1 MGTGEPSR
9 SPLVAT
15 IATALSR
22 RNNSSQN
29 SRSNWGGS
37 PVGNHSAESAT
48 ELQTAPLSPVYRAPT
63 GNLAANEQ
71 SGTNLK
77 DTRGC
82 TLLHLSCQ
90 IGDLSLIELLLQ
102 HGARVNITDA
112 QGRTPLHYCILSN
125 RNLCAKLLLTRYFV
139 ERHSTFASDI
149 VRTSKQL
156 YFQSL
161 WAISLLS
168 MQVVKANVL
177 ALIVRSCV
185 TLKVCPKKILFKSYP
200 CLTFQF
206 LAFAEGLIQQQQTVW
221 GRLLWRVQWS
231 KGPSQM
237 MNSLSCCLNQVDS
250 LFLSCHLIL

>member
-1 MGTGEPSR
+1 MKYACCCLRSCTNHESLTLFSSLQYVEKRFVKKLKVDLRGPTVARQMWDAVQMNKQQLALRLLITADANPNTTLEQAMGTGEPSR

-37 PVGNHSAESAT
+37 LVGNHSAESAT

-125 RNLCAKLLLTRYFV
+125 RNLCAKLLLTRG
-139 ERHSTFASDI
+139 SNPAAT
-149 VRTSKQL
+149 
-156 YFQSL
+156 
-161 WAISLLS
+161 
-168 MQVVKANVL
+168 
-177 ALIVRSCV
+177 
-185 TLKVCPKKILFKSYP
+185 
-200 CLTFQF
+200 
-206 LAFAEGLIQQQQTVW
+206 
-221 GRLLWRVQWS
+221 
-231 KGPSQM
+231 
-237 MNSLSCCLNQVDS
+237 DS
-250 LFLSCHLIL
+250 LGKTPLESAMEQGAITDDELFVMLSEPSG